1 MKLSVG
7 LCPYCNATLAVQFD
21 LQTHEVMGGVG
32 GLDLYL
38 ADPSLELLKPPGLS
52 PEADKAMKAWA
63 KKDGRGWRKAAK

>member
-21 LQTHEVMGGVG
+21 LQTHEVMGGAR

-38 ADPSLELLKPPGLS
+38 ADPPGLTH
-52 PEADKAMKAWA
+52 EAGKAMKAWA